1 VNITILI
8 GRFPPH
14 DVGGAERQADRLA
27 AQLAARGHAVTV
39 ITRRWPGRAAKETRD
54 GFTIVRTPIA
64 FAGPARTMFDL
75 VATLG
80 ALRRIQP
87 KPDVVLAFQTFA
99 SGWIAGFADVLL
111 GIPSV
116 VWVRGENEYRFDRF
130 EHLYRPSVFAWRQA
144 RRTLVQAAGHR
155 ERLLAWVARFDELR
169 SERIAQR
176 VDVIGNGVDLPPQV
190 APGGEDWL
198 YVGRLIAHKG
208 VDILLDAIAR
218 MPAPLRKPLWIVGD
232 GPERAALEARARAL
246 GVDARFEGLAQRDRL
261 PSYYARAR
269 AILLASTEGEGLPN
283 ALLEAMAYGI
293 PAIATTLVGV
303 DELVGTG
310 GRLVP
315 PGDADA
321 LAAAL
326 SAFADPANR
335 DEVARAAH
343 AARARA
349 EAHSWPA
356 ITDRLEAVLAE
367 VVPRAPRVWLVS
379 PNPTSRGG
387 VAAVARQIAVS
398 PIARKY
404 RISMVPTYA
413 PGSMLARIYY
423 AAHGLML
430 LGGAM
435 IFKRPDLV
443 HVKVASGGSFARKVV
458 VGAMCRLR
466 GVPVLVHVHGGGFD
480 QFVTRSPDPVRRLA
494 HWLLETTPQ
503 VLTLS
508 DRWAAKLHTIFPR
521 ARIDVLPNPVEV
533 ARFDDLARARFAPP
547 GDDSAP
553 ACPPMALFLGD
564 ILQRKGVYDLVAAW
578 PQVTRV
584 FPGARLVLAG
594 TGEIDAV
601 RAAAD
606 AAGVGEQVELPGWL
620 DLETKHRLLGEA
632 TLFAL
637 PSYIE
642 GVPISLLE
650 AMAAGLPSVVTPV
663 GGILDTVS
671 DGQEA
676 LIVPPGDPEAI
687 ANAVLRILQSPAL
700 ARQLG
705 QHARARVVEFDLPRF
720 AEHLDRVYRRILTGV
735 DDSPAAVRALPAS
748 PDHPTASRSEVA

>member
-1 VNITILI
+1 MNIAILI

-27 AQLAARGHAVTV
+27 AQLAARGHTVTV
-39 ITRRWPGRAAKETRD
+39 ITRRWPGRAARETRD
-54 GFTIVRTPIA
+54 GFAILRTPIA
-64 FAGPARTMFDL
+64 LSGPARTMLDL
-75 VATLG
+75 AATLG
-80 ALRRIQP
+80 ALRGIKP

-130 EHLYRPSVFAWRQA
+130 PHLYRPSVFAWRQA
-144 RRTLVQAAGHR
+144 RRNLVQGAGHR
-155 ERLLAWVARFDELR
+155 ERLLAQVARFDELR

-176 VDVIGNGVDLPPQV
+176 IDVIGNGVDLPPQV
-190 APGGEDWL
+190 VSGGDDWL
-198 YVGRLIAHKG
+198 YVGRLIANKG
-208 VDILLDAIAR
+208 VDVLLDAIAR
-218 MPAPLRKPLWIVGD
+218 LPAALRKPLWIVGD
-232 GPERAALEARARAL
+232 GPERAALEARAREL
-246 GVDARFEGLAQRDRL
+246 GVDARFEGFLGRDQLA
-261 PSYYARAR
+261 SYYARAR
-269 AILLASTEGEGLPN
+269 AIVLPSTEGEGLPN
-283 ALLEAMAYGI
+283 ALLEAMAYGV

-303 DELVGTG
+303 DELVGAG

-315 PGDADA
+315 PGDPDA

-326 SAFADPANR
+326 AAWADPANR
-335 DEVARAAH
+335 DEVTRAAH

-349 EAHSWPA
+349 EAHSWTA
-356 ITDRLEAVLAE
+356 ITDKLEAVLTE
-367 VVPRAPRVWLVS
+367 VAPLAPRIWLVS

-398 PIARKY
+398 PIVRKY

-413 PGSMLARIYY
+413 PGSMLARIYR
-423 AAHGLML
+423 AGHGLIL
-430 LGGAM
+430 LGGSM

-443 HVKVASGGSFARKVV
+443 HIKVASGGSFARKVV
-458 VGAMCRLR
+458 VGAMCRMR

-480 QFVTRSPDPVRRLA
+480 QFVTRSPRAVRALA

-503 VLTLS
+503 VLSLS

-533 ARFDDLARARFAPP
+533 ARYDDLARTRFAPP
-547 GDDSAP
+547 GDDPAP
-553 ACPPMALFLGD
+553 ARPPMALFLGD
-564 ILQRKGVYDLVAAW
+564 ILQRKGVFDLVAAW

-601 RAAAD
+601 RAAAR
-606 AAGVGEQVELPGWL
+606 AVGAGDEVELPGWL
-620 DLETKHRLLGEA
+620 DLEAKRRLLGEA
-632 TLFAL
+632 TLFVL
-637 PSYIE
+637 PSYTE

-705 QHARARVVEFDLPRF
+705 QNARVRVVEYDLPRF
-720 AEHLDRVYRRILTGV
+720 AEHLDRVYHRILTGV
-735 DDSPAAVRALPAS
+735 DDSPAALHALPAS
-748 PDHPTASRSEVA
+748 PDRAATSRSEVA